1 MSNQLRHRWRRTA
14 LAAAAGAAVLAALA
28 TVPRAT
34 AATAGTAAIHA
45 TQSTQAG
52 TRTHVPWSKVG
63 PGWELVQYT
72 TRPAVIPVKPG
83 PVTLYLVGPNGARYS
98 LHTWPA
104 SAAQPTLIAWSGDKT
119 RALLEFP
126 SGKMGQL
133 TLATGRLSTFTMA
146 GHATPLGYTRPTG
159 LNILGVQ
166 QVGNTLRLAR
176 FSLTGQLLKVLVAGS
191 LYYDTGL
198 YSADGTVLAVP
209 SNKGLLLV
217 SNRGGIIRSLPVG
230 GRATAGCRP
239 RAGGTRVPCSLP
251 ATRGP
256 LRRRGCG

>member
-1 MSNQLRHRWRRTA
+1 M
-14 LAAAAGAAVLAALA
+14 
-28 TVPRAT
+28 
-34 AATAGTAAIHA
+34 
-45 TQSTQAG
+45 
-52 TRTHVPWSKVG
+52 PWSKVG

-159 LNILGVQ
+159 LNILGVR

-230 GRATAGCRP
+230 GRATAG
-239 RAGGTRVPCSLP
+239 LP
-251 ATRGP
+251 ARALVGHAYRARFLLHKDRSGAAAVASPGERCEAGRDHPAARREQPGRGRP
-256 LRRRGCG
+256 